1 MINKTTATINT
12 QSNIITPSQAMDAVN
27 KADVGTQYYAL
38 SAKLDSTDG
47 VYLVLTYDGINYKQ
61 MGYVESIW
69 LQVF

>member
-1 MINKTTATINT
+1 
-12 QSNIITPSQAMDAVN
+12 MDAVN

-61 MGYVESIW
+61 MGYVESI
-69 LQVF
+69 